1 MVDHCN
7 LITSAW
13 FSLL

>member
-1 MVDHCN
+1 VGLI

-13 FSLL
+13 I